1 MAKRTSGTRSAVIRC
16 PNCGEDYSVTYKRC
30 PFCDEKAAEEKRDP
44 ERPEEETEGEGR
56 SARGGRRLAGSR
68 RGNDWTPLRI
78 VSTVVPLAI
87 IAAAIWIV
95 VTQIMPL
102 VNRGDM
108 DQPPA
113 SPPPVT
119 TTQGVEETPP
129 APSESAQPGETTPPE
144 ETVPPEETAPATP
157 TVSPEPTVPV
167 GQTATGFTLNR
178 EDFTMNDSYPDPVR
192 LTVTFQPDG
201 STGSI
206 TWTSSDPEVASVDE
220 SGLVTHGTKNGS
232 ATITATM
239 GDGTTR
245 TCTVRCSFTNPGSAS
260 SSSSASTGA
269 LSLSRTDFTLMKKG
283 DKYQLKVSGTS
294 STPTWHIG
302 NTAVA
307 TISGDGTV
315 TAVGRGN
322 TTITCTVDGKTLEC
336 IVRCDF

>member
-1 MAKRTSGTRSAVIRC
+1 MANKRSTGTRSAVIRC

-30 PFCDEKAAEEKRDP
+30 PFCDEKAEEEKRHSGEHLDDMDD
-44 ERPEEETEGEGR
+44 EEYEGG
-56 SARGGRRLAGSR
+56 RGGRRLAGGGH
-68 RGNDWTPLRI
+68 RGAPWTPLRI
-78 VSTVVPLAI
+78 VGTVVPLAI
-87 IAAAIWIV
+87 IVAAIWIV

-102 VNRGDM
+102 VNRGEM
-108 DQPPA
+108 NQPPVDTA
-113 SPPPVT
+113 PVT
-119 TTQGVEETPP
+119 TTQGVEETTPVP
-129 APSESAQPGETTPPE
+129 TDSALPEGSTAPETTD
-144 ETVPPEETAPATP
+144 APQT
-157 TVSPEPTVPV
+157 TSTPEPTVPA

-201 STGSI
+201 TTGTI
-206 TWTSSDPEVASVDE
+206 TWSSSDPDVATVDD

-232 ATITATM
+232 TVITATM
-239 GDGTTR
+239 GDGTTQ
-245 TCTVRCSFTNPGSAS
+245 TCTVRCSFSNAGS
-260 SSSSASTGA
+260 SSGSTTSTGS
-269 LSLSRTDFTLMKKG
+269 LSLNRTDFTLQSAGEKFQM
-283 DKYQLKVSGTS
+283 KVSGTS

-302 NTAVA
+302 NTSVA

>member
-1 MAKRTSGTRSAVIRC
+1 MANKRGTGTRSAVIRC

-30 PFCDEKAAEEKRDP
+30 PFCDEKAEEEKRQSGEHLDDMD
-44 ERPEEETEGEGR
+44 EEESREG
-56 SARGGRRLAGSR
+56 RGGRRLAGGR
-68 RGNDWTPLRI
+68 RGEPWTPLRI
-78 VSTVVPLAI
+78 VGTVVPLVI

-102 VNRGDM
+102 VNRGEMNQVPEDT
-108 DQPPA
+108 A
-113 SPPPVT
+113 PVT
-119 TTQGVEETPP
+119 TTQGVDETPMP
-129 APSESAQPGETTPPE
+129 TGSALPE
-144 ETVPPEETAPATP
+144 DTTVPEDTTA
-157 TVSPEPTVPV
+157 PEPTVPA

-178 EDFTMNDSYPDPVR
+178 EDFTMNDNYPDPVR

-201 STGSI
+201 ATGTI
-206 TWTSSDPEVASVDE
+206 TWSSSDPDVATVDDT
-220 SGLVTHGTKNGS
+220 GLVSHGTKNGS

-239 GDGTTR
+239 GDGTTQ
-245 TCTVRCSFTNPGSAS
+245 TCTVRCNFSNAGS
-260 SSSSASTGA
+260 SSSSTSSTGS
-269 LSLSRTDFTLMKKG
+269 LSLNRTDFTLQSAGEKFQM
-283 DKYQLKVSGTS
+283 KVSGTS

-302 NTAVA
+302 NTSVA

>member
-1 MAKRTSGTRSAVIRC
+1 MANKRSTGTRSAVIRC

-30 PFCDEKAAEEKRDP
+30 PFCDEKAEEEKRHSGEHLDDMD
-44 ERPEEETEGEGR
+44 EEESREG
-56 SARGGRRLAGSR
+56 RGGRRLAGGR
-68 RGNDWTPLRI
+68 RGEPWTPLRI
-78 VSTVVPLAI
+78 VGTVVPLVI
-87 IAAAIWIV
+87 IVAAIWIV

-102 VNRGDM
+102 VNRGEM
-108 DQPPA
+108 NQPPVDTA
-113 SPPPVT
+113 PVT
-119 TTQGVEETPP
+119 TTQGVEETTPVP
-129 APSESAQPGETTPPE
+129 TDSALPEGSTAPETTDAPQTTSEPE
-144 ETVPPEETAPATP
+144 TTVPA
-157 TVSPEPTVPV
+157 

-201 STGSI
+201 TTGTI
-206 TWTSSDPEVASVDE
+206 TWSSSDPDVATVDD

-232 ATITATM
+232 TVITATM
-239 GDGTTR
+239 GDGTTQ
-245 TCTVRCSFTNPGSAS
+245 TCTVRCSFSNAGS
-260 SSSSASTGA
+260 SSGSTTSTGS
-269 LSLSRTDFTLMKKG
+269 LSLNRTDFTLQSAGEKFQM
-283 DKYQLKVSGTS
+283 KVSGTS

-302 NTAVA
+302 NTSVA